1 MPYGDVLMSVLQGQ
15 WSKENLPNCTDEEL
29 NQYAAILKLETPD
42 VLKRLFGQL
51 PLNDVRNAS
60 FAIPPNIALARSSIN
75 KILCHATKSRSE
87 TSQEYKNFTLLHR
100 MKAYV
105 DEKRPEFAKLQQT
118 RHNQ

>member
-1 MPYGDVLMSVLQGQ
+1 MCATCFLPQGQ

-60 FAIPPNIALARSSIN
+60 LSPPKLSHCVHAHSTFYALN
-75 KILCHATKSRSE
+75 HSRS
-87 TSQEYKNFTLLHR
+87 
-100 MKAYV
+100 
-105 DEKRPEFAKLQQT
+105 T
-118 RHNQ
+118 RISLSCTA